1 MCSSADQSGAG
12 LCAGL
17 HVRENVGC
25 VMEQAELELA
35 VVSLEIMEFVPD
47 ILALGVTAGS
57 FVVLAAG
64 LLVGCFKTLIKIM
77 GR

>member
-1 MCSSADQSGAG
+1 
-12 LCAGL
+12 
-17 HVRENVGC
+17 
-25 VMEQAELELA
+25 MEQAELELA
-35 VVSLEIMEFVPD
+35 VVSLEMMEFVPD

>member
-1 MCSSADQSGAG
+1 MLG
-12 LCAGL
+12 CAL
-17 HVRENVGC
+17 DFMNVGC

-64 LLVGCFKTLIKIM
+64 LLVGCFKTLNKIM